1 MYNIISVENIRH
13 KFNRTISKC
22 IFQIQ
27 KRENAANGCESSVI
41 WTNRF
46 DVLFVCAFCICRS
59 SRIFFGGTGEYV
71 SRERCR
77 DDYYT
82 LASTPISLSDS
93 CGNSTIVPHH
103 NGSGI
108 STPLSIAVQQHN
120 QMQTSLQQQQQHQH
134 SQMPPTGQQSNVPSV
149 LYTVQRVIT
158 TSQIQSTE
166 MLECSP
172 NPATNIH
179 LSTATN
185 TSCSNT
191 YQTQSHQIIS
201 QMTAETQAN
210 NSNYYAPTSSN
221 TVPNSGIT
229 ISRPLQNVSFF
240 PVIRPIHFHYNPNL
254 LIWSDVR

>member
-13 KFNRTISKC
+13 KFNRTISKLLFKNKDSNDL
-22 IFQIQ
+22 II
-27 KRENAANGCESSVI
+27 EMI
-41 WTNRF
+41 Y
-46 DVLFVCAFCICRS
+46 VLFVCRS

-82 LASTPISLSDS
+82 LTSTPITLSDS
-93 CGNSTIVPHH
+93 CGNTTIVPTQ

-120 QMQTSLQQQQQHQH
+120 QMQTTLQQNQQQQQ
-134 SQMPPTGQQSNVPSV
+134 QMPQTAQQSNVPSV

-166 MLECSP
+166 MLECSQ
-172 NPATNIH
+172 NSAANIH

-191 YQTQSHQIIS
+191 YQSQSHHIIS
-201 QMTAETQAN
+201 QMAAETQAN
-210 NSNYYAPTSSN
+210 NSNYYASTSSN
-221 TVPNSGIT
+221 TVPNNNGNV
-229 ISRPLQNVSFF
+229 ISRPLQNVS
-240 PVIRPIHFHYNPNL
+240 
-254 LIWSDVR
+254 

>member
-1 MYNIISVENIRH
+1 MFY
-13 KFNRTISKC
+13 
-22 IFQIQ
+22 IF
-27 KRENAANGCESSVI
+27 CL
-41 WTNRF
+41 
-46 DVLFVCAFCICRS
+46 LFFLILFCRS

-82 LASTPISLSDS
+82 LASTPITLSDS
-93 CGNSTIVPHH
+93 CGNTTIVPTH

-120 QMQTSLQQQQQHQH
+120 QMQTTLQQNQQQQQQQH
-134 SQMPPTGQQSNVPSV
+134 SQMPQTAQQSNIPSV

-166 MLECSP
+166 MLECSQ
-172 NPATNIH
+172 NAVANIH

-191 YQTQSHQIIS
+191 YQSQSHQIIS

-210 NSNYYAPTSSN
+210 NSNYYASTSSN
-221 TVPNSGIT
+221 NVPNNGIT
-229 ISRPLQNVSFF
+229 ISRPLQNVSWLFYSG
-240 PVIRPIHFHYNPNL
+240 H
-254 LIWSDVR
+254 

>member
-1 MYNIISVENIRH
+1 M
-13 KFNRTISKC
+13 
-22 IFQIQ
+22 
-27 KRENAANGCESSVI
+27 
-41 WTNRF
+41 
-46 DVLFVCAFCICRS
+46 
-59 SRIFFGGTGEYV
+59 

-82 LASTPISLSDS
+82 ISSTPITLSDS
-93 CGNSTIVPHH
+93 CGNTTIVPTH

-120 QMQTSLQQQQQHQH
+120 NQMQTTLQQNQQH
-134 SQMPPTGQQSNVPSV
+134 SQMPPPTAQQSNVPSV

-172 NPATNIH
+172 NSAANIH

-191 YQTQSHQIIS
+191 YQSQSHQIIS
-201 QMTAETQAN
+201 QMTAETQPN
-210 NSNYYAPTSSN
+210 NSNYYASTPSN
-221 TVPNSGIT
+221 TVPNNGIT
-229 ISRPLQNVSFF
+229 ISRPLQNVSLIFCL
-240 PVIRPIHFHYNPNL
+240 PINPITDLNL
-254 LIWSDVR
+254 LIRLIRSMIVGYSHMRLFDVMGSRSHGN